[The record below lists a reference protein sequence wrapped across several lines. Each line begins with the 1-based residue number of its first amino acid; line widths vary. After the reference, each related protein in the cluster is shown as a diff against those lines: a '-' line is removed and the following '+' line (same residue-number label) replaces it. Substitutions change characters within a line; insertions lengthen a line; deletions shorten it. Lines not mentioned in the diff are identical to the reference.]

1 MPRSDDLRTNGAR
14 PPARPRTVTPSAAPE
29 PVAAAPAMTRNVRAS
44 SPAPAPVPT
53 GAPTQ
58 IEGPVPFDRAANPD
72 GPALDLLSAD
82 LAAAGRRA
90 RGRKSQ
96 VLAARPEVVF
106 TTTLRNRLA
115 PPVPLDLVPEGLPPT
130 PVAMRLVVRPT
141 TRRRTPALRPL
152 LLIGLCVALIAVG
165 GFAIS
170 SGFLGP
176 VAANRAGQAVDATL
190 VRAGGSQALVAGTA
204 LAAGDEVRVASAGS
218 ATLILGSSQA
228 RLAGGA
234 DVKIT
239 TLSSSTVQLALLA
252 GRAYNRVVLP
262 AGGSY
267 AVVTGPYTW
276 TASGT
281 AFDVTRGPDP
291 VGGEQVTLLAL
302 EHSIA
307 ASGPATNRQIPEGSS
322 VSVVFGSPS
331 SDEIVV
337 GSIPQSVFGDP
348 WLIGNAKTDESL
360 GYPIGALAAVALAPN
375 GTPTVSPTATDQ
387 PTSAPTD
394 SPLASPS
401 PSDGPSPSSAPTGTP
416 TPTAHPTATPTAT
429 PTASPSPSPS
439 PTGTPQPTLG
449 LSPNSCTGGTIL
461 SWSKYGG
468 IGFVK
473 YVLLRSSVP
482 AIPKAYPAQG
492 GASVIASTTVRTSLT
507 ASDASGVDGLTY
519 FYRTLVLGSGNAI
532 LEASNVVTAPAFGV
546 GDFNPVS
553 VNQGYVVWNGF
564 GGSAAC
570 FSEYRVEYSPDS
582 DFGSQVR
589 TIIVTSQKST
599 NVQVPAAGGIFS
611 PGDTIYFR
619 VQVVHLGIPTLFVV
633 AQTSGTPPSF
643 TY

>member
-1 MPRSDDLRTNGAR
+1 M
-14 PPARPRTVTPSAAPE
+14 
-29 PVAAAPAMTRNVRAS
+29 
-44 SPAPAPVPT
+44 
-53 GAPTQ
+53 
-58 IEGPVPFDRAANPD
+58 PFDRAADPD

-96 VLAARPEVVF
+96 LLAARPEVVF

-115 PPVPLDLVPEGLPPT
+115 PPVPLSSLPEGLPPT
-130 PVAMRLVVRPT
+130 PVAMRLVVPPT
-141 TRRRTPALRPL
+141 TRRRTPPLRL
-152 LLIGLCVALIAVG
+152 VLLIGVCIALIAAA

-170 SGFLGP
+170 SGILSSA
-176 VAANRAGQAVDATL
+176 AANRAGQALYATL

-204 LAAGDEVRVASAGS
+204 VAAGDEVKVATSGT

-239 TLSSSTVQLALLA
+239 TLSSSTVELALLA

-267 AVVTGPYTW
+267 AVVTGPYAW
-276 TASGT
+276 TATGT
-281 AFDVTRGPDP
+281 AFDVARGPDP
-291 VGGEQVTLLAL
+291 VGGEQVTVLAL
-302 EHSIA
+302 EHAIG
-307 ASGPATNRQIPEGSS
+307 ASGPSTNRQIPEGSS

-337 GSIPQSVFGDP
+337 GSIPPSVFTDP

-360 GYPIGALAAVALAPN
+360 GYPIGALAGVALAPN

-387 PTSAPTD
+387 PTSTPTD
-394 SPLASPS
+394 SPLGSPGSS
-401 PSDGPSPSSAPTGTP
+401 PSDGPSPSSGPTATP
-416 TPTAHPTATPTAT
+416 PPTAHPTPTPTPT
-429 PTASPSPSPS
+429 PTTSPSPSPS
-439 PTGTPQPTLG
+439 PTGTPQPTLA

-461 SWSKYGG
+461 TWSKFGG
-468 IGFVK
+468 SAFVK

-482 AIPKAYPAQG
+482 NIPKAYPAQG
-492 GASVIASTTVRTSLT
+492 GATVVASTTSRTTLS
-507 ASDASGVDGLTY
+507 ASDTSGVGGLTY

-532 LEASNVVTAPAFGV
+532 LEASNVVAAPAFGV
-546 GDFNPVS
+546 GDLNQAS
-553 VNQGYVVWNGF
+553 VNQGYVVWNGY

-570 FSEYRVEYSPDS
+570 FSEYRVQYSPDS
-582 DFGSQVR
+582 DFSSQVR

-619 VQVVHLGIPTLFVV
+619 VEVVHLGIPSLFVV